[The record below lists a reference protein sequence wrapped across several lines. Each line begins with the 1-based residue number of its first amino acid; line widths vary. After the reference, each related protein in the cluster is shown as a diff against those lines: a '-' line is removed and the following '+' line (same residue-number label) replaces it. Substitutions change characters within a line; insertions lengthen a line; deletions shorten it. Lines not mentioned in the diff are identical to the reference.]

1 MIFARVS
8 TIGYRFHSTV
18 NERYKNRR
26 LEYKYMKLVAGSGG
40 APKLNKD
47 GEIELPTADSC
58 AVDSDDEDEE
68 NDEFDSVD
76 FKEGSRKKNLLNKLK
91 NMGGSGGNGGGG
103 LGLSGKNHYGS
114 DMETN
119 LLNEK
124 VFHEL

>member
-1 MIFARVS
+1 
-8 TIGYRFHSTV
+8 
-18 NERYKNRR
+18 
-26 LEYKYMKLVAGSGG
+26 MKLVAGSGG